1 MPMNNYQT
9 IIKYAYVNN
18 NKKTKKKKTMTSIAN
33 KRVTFIAKFVCLDS
47 NRFNRIPKRGNKN
60 IFLYINFLK

>member
-18 NKKTKKKKTMTSIAN
+18 NKKTKKKKQWHQSLIKELLLSQNLYVSIVIDLIESPSEVI
-33 KRVTFIAKFVCLDS
+33 KIYSFI
-47 NRFNRIPKRGNKN
+47 
-60 IFLYINFLK
+60 